1 VDDGLAGRAGRGHAV
16 GASNGVEPLGGRR
29 QRAGLLQSAEAD
41 LDATLL
47 PGASGLVRLA
57 AAMAGTV
64 TVTARLLGWSDGDAV
79 VALAAEARGIA
90 VHRLLNQFLGTIRS
104 ALAAQGLPPDLVELT
119 AGPDGPRLVVHVQ
132 AAVDARASG
141 VVVRDVTL
149 TGGVVRAEVEVVPPV
164 ALL

>member
-1 VDDGLAGRAGRGHAV
+1 MRIEVTDD
-16 GASNGVEPLGGRR
+16 E
-29 QRAGLLQSAEAD
+29 
-41 LDATLL
+41 
-47 PGASGLVRLA
+47 
-57 AAMAGTV
+57 
-64 TVTARLLGWSDGDAV
+64 
-79 VALAAEARGIA
+79 A

-164 ALL
+164 ALR